1 MNRNWRPRP
10 AKCKLQIK
18 GKVFR
23 IQNSYSWRE
32 SCWSERSSVHVLAV
46 HGRGHIVFIQSKSF
60 LPQDFLSEVL
70 SGERFVFQEWELLL
84 CAGRGWPQGL
94 TSVPPGWAEKAGG
107 GGVGAEGVWLR
118 VPECGDRAGV
128 RELPLLLTAIQAAL
142 PPPSLQQ
149 PLPGAG
155 RAPRVQTGALLGQE
169 VREVGGEPAAGPL
182 VHPQWSSQ
190 LTWPWL
196 LPSGGWWV
204 WCHHNC
210 HPHTYITPPDSLH
223 VITNIKRIGVELK
236 FAKWSVFLLR
246 ELQEGQSANCLMEQT
261 ILDPFIKQ
269 IIFHVMSCYLQ
280 FKW

>member
-84 CAGRGWPQGL
+84 CAGRGRPQGL

-155 RAPRVQTGALLGQE
+155 RAPRVQAGALLGQE

-196 LPSGGWWV
+196 LPWRLVSVVPPQLSPSHLHHTTRLSPRHYEHQTHRSGIKVCQVVGLLTSRASGRTK
-204 WCHHNC
+204 CKLSDGTNC
-210 HPHTYITPPDSLH
+210 
-223 VITNIKRIGVELK
+223 
-236 FAKWSVFLLR
+236 
-246 ELQEGQSANCLMEQT
+246 
-261 ILDPFIKQ
+261 PFIKQ